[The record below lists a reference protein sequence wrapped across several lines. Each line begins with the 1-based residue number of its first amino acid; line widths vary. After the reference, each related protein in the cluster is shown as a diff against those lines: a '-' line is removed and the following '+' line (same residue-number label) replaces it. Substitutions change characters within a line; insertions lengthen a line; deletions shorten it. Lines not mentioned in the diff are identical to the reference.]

1 MMSQDTQRERRVF
14 QLHMCEVRYK
24 APSEDVWGV
33 FPVCPLQTLK
43 ATASGPR
50 AGQLA
55 CRM

>member
-14 QLHMCEVRYK
+14 QLHMCEVRCK
-24 APSEDVWGV
+24 LPREDVWGV
-33 FPVCPLQTLK
+33 FPVCSFQTLK
-43 ATASGPR
+43 ATVAGPR